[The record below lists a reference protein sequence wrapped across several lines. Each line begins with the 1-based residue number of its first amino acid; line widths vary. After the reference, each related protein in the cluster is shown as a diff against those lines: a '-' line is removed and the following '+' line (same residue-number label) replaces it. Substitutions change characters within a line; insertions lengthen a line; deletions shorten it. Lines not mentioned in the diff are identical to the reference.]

1 MRLHR
6 LDVAKRMVI
15 DDLPIRD
22 QLRKDEGCTGS
33 DISPS
38 ACCYCCVGQLRRRS
52 CSGRDEPQGGQPPPD
67 SRSSFQE
74 FDDQIKYQRAFE
86 AVLWNMPAIV
96 IYSFRRAA
104 FDDLGVRD
112 KDIIAYS
119 APATPKLEAIT
130 ANSSTHLTSRHSP
143 TCKKAAAPALRCGT
157 LRVRKMEPLLPL
169 KLAMALAWKEYR
181 AAKADLMTRMSNG
194 CAYGDS
200 WRLKQLRLNS
210 AIDTLGRLPRANF
223 SEK

>member
-1 MRLHR
+1 
-6 LDVAKRMVI
+6 MVI

-130 ANSSTHLTSRHSP
+130 ANSSTPYIPAFTHLQ
-143 TCKKAAAPALRCGT
+143 KGRCARIT
-157 LRVRKMEPLLPL
+157 LRHIEGKKNGAATSVEIGHGTCLEGVSSSQGRPHDQNVQWLCLWRF
-169 KLAMALAWKEYR
+169 MA
-181 AAKADLMTRMSNG
+181 
-194 CAYGDS
+194 
-200 WRLKQLRLNS
+200 
-210 AIDTLGRLPRANF
+210 
-223 SEK
+223 SEAVEA

>member
-1 MRLHR
+1 MTCQSGINCGRMKDARDQTFHHQPAAIAVLASSDVGLAQEGMNPRAGSRLLIRVVPSRNSTTRSNISAPSKPCCGICRPSSSTVSDAQR
-6 LDVAKRMVI
+6 LTTWESGTKTS
-15 DDLPIRD
+15 LPIR
-22 QLRKDEGCTGS
+22 
-33 DISPS
+33 
-38 ACCYCCVGQLRRRS
+38 RRQRRNSKRS
-52 CSGRDEPQGGQPPPD
+52 
-67 SRSSFQE
+67 
-74 FDDQIKYQRAFE
+74 
-86 AVLWNMPAIV
+86 LLT
-96 IYSFRRAA
+96 AA
-104 FDDLGVRD
+104 
-112 KDIIAYS
+112 
-119 APATPKLEAIT
+119 
-130 ANSSTHLTSRHSP
+130 HLTSRHSP